1 MKCPNCNLLNP
12 DTAQKCDCSFNF
24 ETRTMNKTVRKE
36 DLRLCD
42 RGGCGAG
49 ILWVIFLIGCL
60 MGLVMIGQLIALA
73 CGVEDVGQIRF
84 PALLVV
90 IPAYFL
96 FRRPRTKEE
105 IERRGRCVR

>member
-1 MKCPNCNLLNP
+1 MKKCLECRLINL
-12 DTAQKCDCSFNF
+12 DTADQCECGFSFVQG
-24 ETRTMNKTVRKE
+24 RMIVVKE
-36 DLRLCD
+36 LRLCD

-49 ILWVIFLIGCL
+49 ILWVIFLLGCL